1 MLIDLSPVAAVVV
14 DVVVWAVAGTAIGF
28 GLHKVRAE
36 RFADDSWLTRLRPFE
51 SDGRWYERH
60 LRIKVWKGRL
70 PEAGALFKD
79 GFSKRSLA
87 AGSQDHLARFVIET
101 RRAEVTHWAVLAV
114 APFFMLWNPWAL
126 TVVMWL
132 YAVLANVPCLLI
144 QRYNRARLLR
154 VLAKGRRGSASSRDA
169 IPADPA

>member
-1 MLIDLSPVAAVVV
+1 MLIGLSPVAAVVV
-14 DVVVWAVAGTAIGF
+14 DVVAWAVVGTAIGF

-36 RFADDSWLTRLRPFE
+36 RFADDSWLTRLRGFE
-51 SDGRWYERH
+51 SDGRWYEDH
-60 LRIKVWKGRL
+60 LHIKAWKSRL

-87 AGSQDHLARFVIET
+87 AGSQDHLARFVLET
-101 RRAEVTHWAVLAV
+101 RRAELTHWGVLAV
-114 APFFMLWNPWAL
+114 APFFALWNPWGL
-126 TVVMWL
+126 TLVMWV
-132 YAVLANVPCLLI
+132 YAMLANVPCVLI

-154 VLAKGRRGSASSRDA
+154 ILAKGRRGTTPSRDA